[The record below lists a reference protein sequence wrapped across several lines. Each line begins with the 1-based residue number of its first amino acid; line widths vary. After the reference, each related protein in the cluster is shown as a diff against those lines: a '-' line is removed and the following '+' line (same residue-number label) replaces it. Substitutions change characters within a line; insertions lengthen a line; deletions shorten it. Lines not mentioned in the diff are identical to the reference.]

1 LLDTVTLDLTEFA
14 NGGYAVGRASRGRTV
29 FVPYGIPGEKVRTAV
44 HTEKN
49 KVAYAHLQ
57 QILKASPDRVEPRC
71 PHFGICGGCHF
82 QHMTYEAQLRAKQA
96 VVVDQMLRIGNVKN
110 APVKPTLAHPQPWAY
125 GVEMSL
131 SPVVDGG
138 LGFWSPAEKRVIPI
152 ETCPISHPAL
162 VELLQDIDLDL
173 PGLRKLILRVGDDEA
188 LLAAVEVDGVE
199 PPALEAD
206 FPLSVV
212 IVLPDNTAVNLFG
225 DNFTIHSVKGRD
237 FRVSAGCYLP
247 SSAAGMEL
255 VVETVQRYARLSG
268 QERVLELYSG
278 VGMLTAFLAAGA
290 AEVVAVELNPDA
302 VADTAVN
309 VDADNVSLYE
319 GAVEEV
325 LPELDIKPDVLVLH
339 PPKEGLSREAAKLVA
354 GYRPSRIVVA
364 SLDIATFARDGRAFG
379 RNGYRLVEIQP
390 IDMRPQTFHVDMVGV
405 WELEA

>member
-1 LLDTVTLDLTEFA
+1 
-14 NGGYAVGRASRGRTV
+14 
-29 FVPYGIPGEKVRTAV
+29 
-44 HTEKN
+44 
-49 KVAYAHLQ
+49 
-57 QILKASPDRVEPRC
+57 
-71 PHFGICGGCHF
+71 
-82 QHMTYEAQLRAKQA
+82 
-96 VVVDQMLRIGNVKN
+96 VVN
-110 APVKPTLAHPQPWAY
+110 
-125 GVEMSL
+125 
-131 SPVVDGG
+131 GG

-173 PGLRKLILRVGDDEA
+173 PGLRKLTLRVGDDEA

-212 IVLPDNTAVNLFG
+212 IVLPDDTAVNLFG
-225 DNFTIHSVKGRD
+225 DNFTIHSIKGRD

-247 SSAAGMEL
+247 PGAAGMEL

-278 VGMLTAFLAAGA
+278 VGILTAFLAAEA
-290 AEVVAVELNPDA
+290 AEVVAVEVNPDA

-309 VDADNVSLYE
+309 VEADNVSLYE
-319 GAVEEV
+319 GAVEDV

-354 GYRPSRIVVA
+354 GYQPSRIVYA
-364 SLDIATFARDGRAFG
+364 SLDIATFARDGRAFE

-405 WELEA
+405 WEREA